1 MRTIDADSAPASRA
15 DFVASLAAG
24 LRVLSAFTSDRAELG
39 VGELARLLEM
49 DKRRTQRLVSTLFEV
64 GYLEQDPETRRYRP
78 GVAVL
83 TLGYAALQSLDLRQ
97 VARPHLVSLLDRFT
111 QSVNLAVRVGEQ
123 MVFVDCLRGERY
135 RLGVNVYVGDRV
147 PIHLSSLGKAVLSAL
162 PPDECAAVVD
172 GLVFDA
178 VTPHSVRS
186 SAELES
192 QLERARRRGYAA
204 MDQETTIGVR
214 SVAAAVRAA
223 DGRPV
228 AAVNV
233 AMPSPLMSM
242 AELEEQVAPAVVQ
255 TATRISQ
262 LVSPDT
268 AARYATA
275 VLGAGVAAQ
284 T

>member
-1 MRTIDADSAPASRA
+1 
-15 DFVASLAAG
+15 VASLAAG

-97 VARPHLVSLLDRFT
+97 IARPHLVSLLDRFT
-111 QSVNLAVRVGEQ
+111 QSVNLAVRVEEH

-186 SAELES
+186 SAELEG
-192 QLERARRRGYAA
+192 QLEHARRRGYAA

-214 SVAAAVRAA
+214 SVAATVRSA

-242 AELEEQVAPAVVQ
+242 AELEESVAPAVVQ
-255 TATRISQ
+255 AAARISR
-262 LVSPDT
+262 LLPPDT
-268 AARYATA
+268 AARHATA
-275 VLGAGVAAQ
+275 VLGTGVSAQ